1 MFHAERKGMEMKGKK
16 QRPRKPGEPLS
27 DPVREK
33 FAQQLAAGLSQSAA
47 LRIAKPAAKNWKIET
62 VRSNSSKIAAEPE
75 VEARKKEILAETIPA
90 TVLKKCE
97 LLELIS
103 DELREASREP
113 GMLSAASALV
123 DKFAKLMDWYPH
135 PELTLK
141 NGGVSDN
148 YKAPPGVAGLSDDE
162 IRALLAR

>member
-1 MFHAERKGMEMKGKK
+1 MSKK
-16 QRPRKPGEPLS
+16 RVYPRKPGEPLS

-33 FAQQLAAGLSQSAA
+33 FAQQLAAGMSQKAA
-47 LRIAKPAAKNWKIET
+47 LRIAKPHTKNWNE
-62 VRSNSSKIAAEPE
+62 NAANVDACKLAKEDE
-75 VEARKKEILAETIPA
+75 IQARKKEILADMIPS
-90 TVLKKCE
+90 TVLKRCE

-103 DELREASREP
+103 DELRDAAKEP
-113 GMLSAASALV
+113 GMLSAASGLV

-148 YKAPPGVAGLSDDE
+148 YKAPPGVAELTDE
-162 IRALLAR
+162 QIKALLAT